1 MSRETEPGRYTTPF
15 VARITAEVPVERV
28 LTYARNHRIP
38 QIGEFGE
45 FDQALTAES
54 GVALQSVYC
63 LDASGVELWCAD
75 LLASEFEVLPRSP
88 GDGT

>member
-1 MSRETEPGRYTTPF
+1 MRYISPF
-15 VARITAEVPVERV
+15 VARIIASVPAERV
-28 LTYARNHRIP
+28 LTYARNGRIP

-45 FDQALTAES
+45 FDQAFTES